1 MWVVQVVDRTLLI
14 SEVDE
19 MLAATVAA
27 KEDNNGNEI
36 EAAEEI

>member
-1 MWVVQVVDRTLLI
+1 MWVVQVVDRALLI
-14 SEVDE
+14 REVDE